1 MRTTLSVAEFKGLL
15 EALQSE
21 TEAELSRMRR
31 LTSRLSWRRSEA
43 EIDDLRDPERHLF
56 L

>member
-1 MRTTLSVAEFKGLL
+1 MRTTLSIDEFRVRLD
-15 EALQSE
+15 ALQAE
-21 TEAELSRMRR
+21 TAAELSRMRQ
-31 LTSRLSWRRSEA
+31 LTARLSARRSET